1 MGKSAGRNRH
11 WQPVRSKYSTAQNTS
26 CRSTVVGLVRR
37 RTLRSSG
44 SISANFSRLMSLT

>member
-1 MGKSAGRNRH
+1 MGNSAGRKRH
-11 WQPVRSKYSTAQNTS
+11 WQPVRSRYSTAQNTS

-44 SISANFSRLMSLT
+44 SISANFSRLMSLA